1 MIDTSQVERAEAI
14 VRDLQSVM
22 SDKDSR
28 IATLSK
34 QVKAAEEQVLLE
46 QNQRQNAQ
54 QQVPQARSALDPGGT
69 NDPDPRQI
77 LRNHLRER

>member
-1 MIDTSQVERAEAI
+1 MERAEAT

-28 IATLSK
+28 IATLLK

-54 QQVPQARSALDPGGT
+54 QQVLQSRSALDSGGA
-69 NDPDPRQI
+69 NAPAKP
-77 LRNHLRER
+77 

>member
-1 MIDTSQVERAEAI
+1 
-14 VRDLQSVM
+14 M

-54 QQVPQARSALDPGGT
+54 QQVPQARSALDPGGAKA
-69 NDPDPRQI
+69 PDPR
-77 LRNHLRER
+77 

>member
-1 MIDTSQVERAEAI
+1 MLMIDTSQVERAEAI
-14 VRDLQSVM
+14 VQDLQSVM

-54 QQVPQARSALDPGGT
+54 QQVPQARSALDPGGAKA
-69 NDPDPRQI
+69 PDPS
-77 LRNHLRER
+77 